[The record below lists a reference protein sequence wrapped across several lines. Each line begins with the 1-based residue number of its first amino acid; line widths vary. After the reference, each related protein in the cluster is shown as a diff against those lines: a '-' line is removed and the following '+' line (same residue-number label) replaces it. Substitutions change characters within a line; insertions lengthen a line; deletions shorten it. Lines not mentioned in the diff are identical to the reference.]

1 MSRSAGNSMGNS
13 TVKIPRPSVVAGVQ
27 GQGVVTVAT
36 GQGFLPGKM
45 NVPETSISE
54 LTIFSVSQLPEL
66 KSSKVLARE
75 IPACVPSAGHIPSG
89 ERGEGV
95 LRKGP
100 SSVSVP
106 RRSWAR
112 IRMVEVQNGGIQRAP
127 CPLFFLTT

>member
-1 MSRSAGNSMGNS
+1 MRRSAGNSMGNS

-45 NVPETSISE
+45 NVPEMSISE

-75 IPACVPSAGHIPSG
+75 IPACIPSAGHIPSG
-89 ERGEGV
+89 AERG
-95 LRKGP
+95 RCPQKGP
-100 SSVSVP
+100 QQCVCTQE
-106 RRSWAR
+106 
-112 IRMVEVQNGGIQRAP
+112 ILGQD
-127 CPLFFLTT
+127 